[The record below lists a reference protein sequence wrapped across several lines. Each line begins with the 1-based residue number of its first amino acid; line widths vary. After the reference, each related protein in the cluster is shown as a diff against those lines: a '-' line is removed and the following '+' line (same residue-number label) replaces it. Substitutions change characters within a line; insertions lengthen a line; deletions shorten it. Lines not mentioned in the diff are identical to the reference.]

1 MSEEKA
7 VRDRSIKFGKSK
19 SQLLKELKEKE
30 QKIAGGDM
38 EKVGIK
44 NISYNCFTDT
54 LIVRFDSSKYLFR
67 FMIKE
72 VKEYNENLS
81 YFVAK
86 PKVEGDI
93 AEISEVVPGF
103 TVRNFSEYN
112 DEKAFA
118 EMFSSLKIDSSSIGT
133 LEAFR
138 GYVSPSV
145 VKSIEDNESE
155 EDMYLGSLVELTND
169 VANDSVSLL
178 FVPQDEVYKTKYQIK
193 DTQQGIFIIIDP
205 EDDENMMG
213 IVIESFSYLN
223 AEYLGK
229 LYNYVFGL
237 GRILIGNQYIDA
249 STIYHYI
256 KQMVDS
262 RPLVIRFSS
271 EINQKPLIADE
282 TIVED
287 EGDEKDLSLD
297 PDRDYDICDDDDE
310 IDIVEPEVEDLSD
323 EEENEDVNSI
333 HEDIRGED
341 IPDEYDNVIPFKPAD

>member
-1 MSEEKA
+1 
-7 VRDRSIKFGKSK
+7 
-19 SQLLKELKEKE
+19 
-30 QKIAGGDM
+30 
-38 EKVGIK
+38 
-44 NISYNCFTDT
+44 
-54 LIVRFDSSKYLFR
+54 
-67 FMIKE
+67 
-72 VKEYNENLS
+72 
-81 YFVAK
+81 
-86 PKVEGDI
+86 
-93 AEISEVVPGF
+93 
-103 TVRNFSEYN
+103 
-112 DEKAFA
+112 
-118 EMFSSLKIDSSSIGT
+118 MFSSLKIDSSSIGT

-138 GYVSPSV
+138 SYVSPSV

-169 VANDSVSLL
+169 IANDSVSLL

-193 DTQQGIFIIIDP
+193 DTQQGIFIIVDP

-223 AEYLGK
+223 ATYLGK

-256 KQMVDS
+256 KQMTDS

-271 EINQKPLIADE
+271 EINQKPLVADE

-297 PDRDYDICDDDDE
+297 HDRDYDICDDDDE
-310 IDIVEPEVEDLSD
+310 KEDAIDWDNAAMKMNDETSD
-323 EEENEDVNSI
+323 ANSI